1 MLFVLLLIRI
11 PLSKFYEEKLKLLL
25 KQRTEL
31 NNIIENYRIQLR
43 EYCGNCIT
51 QKTDDK
57 WECCNPPKEQTKIV
71 NSNRIA
77 QKLEE
82 KRNSLMIIR
91 DEINIVRNKIAEVR
105 LNEIIPKIDNC
116 ECDDEIIKKL
126 KEKISEH
133 KINEL

>member
-1 MLFVLLLIRI
+1 MLFVLLFIRI
-11 PLSKFYEEKLKLLL
+11 PLSKFYEEKLKILL

-31 NNIIENYRIQLR
+31 NNIIENYRTQLV

-82 KRNSLMIIR
+82 KRNSLWIISH
-91 DEINIVRNKIAEVR
+91 EINIVRNKIAEAR
-105 LNEIIPKIDNC
+105 LNEIIPKIDYC
-116 ECDDEIIKKL
+116 ECDDEFRKILKDNKK
-126 KEKISEH
+126 EQEF
-133 KINEL
+133 E